1 MRISKAD
8 VYKALDKAA
17 ANIKK
22 AAGSDGR
29 ASRAEMTKALKGLKG
44 TEKALTDMFFRF
56 IDKRDAAPGAIVTKA
71 DLDKALTYAKKKLIA
86 DYDLDKNGL
95 SDAEV
100 SKMSKTGKLA
110 VALAKEMKAARS
122 GGRVS
127 GGESGRTG
135 GRVSGGESGRTGGR
149 VSGGESGRTGGRVS
163 GGESGFGGRVSGGE
177 AGRSYGGGG
186 FRVSGGE

>member
-29 ASRAEMTKALKGLKG
+29 ASRAEVAKALKGLKG

-56 IDKRDAAPGAIVTKA
+56 IDKRDAKAGAVVTKA
-71 DLDKALTYAKKKLIA
+71 DWSKAIAYARKELIA
-86 DYDLDKNGL
+86 DYDLNNNGL

-100 SKMSKTGKLA
+100 AKMSKTGKLA
-110 VALAKEMKAARS
+110 VALAKEMKAKRAGGGGRVS
-122 GGRVS
+122 GGEGGRVSGGEGGRVYGGRVSGGEGGRVYGGGRVS
-127 GGESGRTG
+127 GGESGG
-135 GRVSGGESGRTGGR
+135 Y
-149 VSGGESGRTGGRVS
+149 
-163 GGESGFGGRVSGGE
+163 
-177 AGRSYGGGG
+177 SYFGGGG
-186 FRVSGGE
+186 YRVGGGE